1 MTDPYSRKFFSLSR
15 VISMIMIVFSLRVYF
30 ADCYDKRNF

>member
-1 MTDPYSRKFFSLSR
+1 MTDPYSRKFVSLSR
-15 VISMIMIVFSLRVYF
+15 VVSMIMIVFSLRGYF